1 LDWGVAI
8 VGGTG
13 LDDPGVLQDGE
24 ERVVRTP
31 YGEARVVLGGY
42 RGIRVGFLARHGRGH
57 RVPPHRVNYRANI
70 WALRELGLVRVLATA
85 AVGSLNPDM
94 KPGDF
99 VLVDEFIDF
108 TRRRESTFFDGGEAG
123 VVHVDFTEP
132 YCPELRVV
140 LARAARELG
149 IGVHERGVYVCTE
162 GPRFETPAEI
172 RAFRLLGGDL
182 VGMTNVPEVVLARE
196 ANLCYALVAMVTNFA
211 AGISPTPLTH
221 EEVLEV
227 MAANAARIRSL
238 LWRAVETIPPERRCR
253 CSQAVRTKEDAG
265 ADDERAAGAD
275 SSARKET
282 TP

>member
-1 LDWGVAI
+1 M

-13 LDDPGVLQDGE
+13 VYDPGVLDRCE

-31 YGEARVVLGGY
+31 YGEATVTLGTRNGVRVC
-42 RGIRVGFLARHGRGH
+42 FLARHGPGH

-94 KPGDF
+94 KPGDL
-99 VLVDEFIDF
+99 VLVDQFIDF
-108 TRRRESTFFDGGEAG
+108 TRQRESTFFDGGEAG
-123 VVHVDFTEP
+123 VAHVDFTEP
-132 YCPELRVV
+132 YCPELRAV

-149 IGVHERGVYVCTE
+149 VEVHEGGVYVCTE

-196 ANLCYALVAMVTNFA
+196 ANLCYALVATVTNFA

-221 EEVLEV
+221 EGVLEV

-238 LWRAVETIPPERRCR
+238 LGRALEMIPPGRHCR
-253 CSQAVRTKEDAG
+253 CGQAA
-265 ADDERAAGAD
+265 RAP
-275 SSARKET
+275 R
-282 TP
+282 

>member
-1 LDWGVAI
+1 LGWGVAI

-13 LDDPGVLQDGE
+13 VYDPGVLDHWE

-31 YGEARVVLGGY
+31 YGEARVALGEY
-42 RGIRVGFLARHGRGH
+42 RGIRVGFLARHGPGH

-70 WALRELGLVRVLATA
+70 WALRELGLARVLATA

-99 VLVDEFIDF
+99 VLVDQFIDF
-108 TRRRESTFFDGGEAG
+108 TRRRESTFFEGGEAG

-132 YCPELRVV
+132 YCPELRAV
-140 LARAARELG
+140 LARAARELAIEAHQG
-149 IGVHERGVYVCTE
+149 GVYVCTE

-196 ANLCYALVAMVTNFA
+196 ANLCYALVAAVTNFA
-211 AGISPTPLTH
+211 AGISATPLTH
-221 EEVLEV
+221 QEVLEV
-227 MAANAARIRSL
+227 MAANAARLRSL
-238 LWRAVETIPPERRCR
+238 LWRAVEMIPPERQCR
-253 CSQAVRTKEDAG
+253 CGQAVAPKTDVRAENEGPAG
-265 ADDERAAGAD
+265 V
-275 SSARKET
+275 
-282 TP
+282 